1 MPQPYNRSLLPGVP
15 GEDFERGKD
24 AWESRSLAVTQ
35 PAIHLFQPAIQL
47 FQPASQLFQPEI
59 QWSHPEIQWL

>member
-24 AWESRSLAVTQ
+24 AWESRSVAVTQ
-35 PAIHLFQPAIQL
+35 PAIHWFQPARQLLQQEIQW
-47 FQPASQLFQPEI
+47 SHPEI